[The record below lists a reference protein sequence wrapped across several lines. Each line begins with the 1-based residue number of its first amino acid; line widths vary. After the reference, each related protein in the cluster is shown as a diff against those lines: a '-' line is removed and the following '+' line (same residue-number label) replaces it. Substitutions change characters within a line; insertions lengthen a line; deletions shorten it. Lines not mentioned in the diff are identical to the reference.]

1 MKPQPLHERHH
12 DEDEAPPESLI
23 HHDEPTLL
31 EQWFRRGM
39 ERGAAFWATVGLI
52 LAAVV
57 ATLLLVSWWAA
68 PDADARRAW
77 SELAVTGTDPAA
89 ASIGADPLAELPDLE
104 RLYSVPRYA
113 GTAAARWAKLRAATL
128 LLNEGSAQLAT
139 SRRGTGAERV
149 LEAAV
154 LFDELKDEAKE
165 AELKRLAAL
174 GLARAA
180 EARLGLNASELTDA
194 ADALADSGIDAEPPG
209 RVTVDEVVGLYE
221 RVAEEYPDSFEAEQA
236 NSLARRLRR
245 PDSVAFYESLASYD
259 PDLAVPG
266 GPSPLELGPGSS
278 SPLGGPAAS
287 GALDGLFGSGP
298 SGLPLPGSTGTGMPA
313 GGSGSGSD
321 LFNTPVPGL
330 DDLPPPS
337 GVTPGDVG
345 TPEVAPPAG
354 AAEVPMPTVPI
365 VEAPATPSGEGEG
378 EGQAEGE
385 GEAMPAPAPPEP
397 AAEPAPAEP
406 SDDSAD
412 LPTDPFAPAPKPA
425 AEPPPA
431 AEPAPS
437 PATEEPAPADEE
449 PSPSGELPGSVFSG
463 DEPDA

>member
-12 DEDEAPPESLI
+12 AEDEAPPESLI

-68 PDADARRAW
+68 PDAEARRAW

-89 ASIGADPLAELPDLE
+89 ANFGADPLGELPDLE
-104 RLYSVPRYA
+104 RLYSVPRYE

-139 SRRGTGAERV
+139 SRRETGAERV

-154 LFDELKDEAKE
+154 LFDEIKSEAKE
-165 AELKRLAAL
+165 DELKQLAAL

-180 EARLGLNASELTDA
+180 EARLGLNADELTDA

-209 RVTVDEVVGLYE
+209 RVTVDEVVALYE
-221 RVAEEYPDSFEAEQA
+221 QVAEDYPDSFEGEQA
-236 NSLARRLRR
+236 TELARRLRR

-266 GPSPLELGPGSS
+266 GPSPLDLGPGSS
-278 SPLGGPAAS
+278 SPLSGPAAS
-287 GALDGLFGSGP
+287 GALDNLFGSGP

-313 GGSGSGSD
+313 GGAGSGSD

-337 GVTPGDVG
+337 GVAPGDVG
-345 TPEVAPPAG
+345 APEVAPPAG
-354 AAEVPMPTVPI
+354 SAEVPMPTVPI
-365 VEAPATPSGEGEG
+365 VEAPATPTGENEG

-385 GEAMPAPAPPEP
+385 GEAMPAPSDA
-397 AAEPAPAEP
+397 AAEPTPTEPA
-406 SDDSAD
+406 DDSAG

-425 AEPPPA
+425 AEP
-431 AEPAPS
+431 S
-437 PATEEPAPADEE
+437 PAEEPAPAPPSDEPAPAVEE